1 MDTEI
6 QNLVRVPSALKLFSQ
21 SSESSISATL
31 ISVLHLK
38 TSVICFSIPQSFNP
52 SFFGHSVMYHSIIK
66 GGGCGRAM
74 VLSNLQYRELQDKGL
89 LCLQ

>member
-6 QNLVRVPSALKLFSQ
+6 QNLVRVASALKLFSL

-38 TSVICFSIPQSFNP
+38 TSVICFFDTPVDQFFI
-52 SFFGHSVMYHSIIK
+52 FGHSVMYHSIIK
-66 GGGCGRAM
+66 GGGCGRGM
-74 VLSNLQYRELQDKGL
+74 VLTGQGL
-89 LCLQ
+89 TLLPVGRGGVG